1 MASTLKSRLREALDD
16 LGIAEPNQAEIARLT
31 GVKPPSV
38 HAWFSGATKSLG
50 KALLPLAAYLG
61 VSPEWLNTGRGPKH
75 PGGNASHTRMAV
87 REHGPDLA
95 YESGSEIELL
105 DARGSC
111 GGGSIAWDMER
122 REPLI
127 REAGWFR
134 RYNVRPEDV
143 FAVFADGD
151 SMADFIVDGDIVIF
165 NRRRIE
171 PRSGSIFLVEHPD
184 GLKIKRLRREIDGSW
199 ILESTNPD
207 KRRHPDERVTAEQ
220 ADLLRIR
227 GEFVYRQGG

>member
-1 MASTLKSRLREALDD
+1 MASTLKTRLREALDD
-16 LGIAEPNQAEIARLT
+16 LGIAEPNQAEIARIT

-38 HAWFSGATKSLG
+38 HAWFSGDTKSLG
-50 KALLPLAAYLG
+50 KALLPLAAYLR
-61 VSPEWLNTGRGPKH
+61 VNPEWLNTGRGPKG
-75 PGGNASHTRMAV
+75 PQGNASELQFAV
-87 REHGPDLA
+87 REHGGTYHA
-95 YESGSEIELL
+95 GSEIELL

-111 GGGSIAWDMER
+111 GGGSIAWDMEY

-127 REAGWFR
+127 REQGWFR

-151 SMADFIVDGDIVIF
+151 SMADFIIDGDIVIF
-165 NRRRIE
+165 NRKQTT
-171 PRSGSIFLVEHPD
+171 PRSGAIFLVEHPD

-199 ILESTNPD
+199 VLESTNPD
-207 KRRHPDERVTAEQ
+207 KRRYPDERISSDQAE
-220 ADLLRIR
+220 LLRIR

>member
-1 MASTLKSRLREALDD
+1 MASTLKTRLREALDD

-38 HAWFSGATKSLG
+38 NAWFSGATKSLG
-50 KALLPLAAYLG
+50 KALLPLAGYLG
-61 VSPEWLNTGRGPKH
+61 VNPEWLNTGRGPKH
-75 PGGNASHTRMAV
+75 AGGNASHTRMSV
-87 REHGPDLA
+87 RDASEIT

-105 DARGSC
+105 NARGSC

-127 REAGWFR
+127 REASWFR
-134 RYNVRPEDV
+134 RYNVRPDDV

-151 SMADFIVDGDIVIF
+151 SMAEFIVDGDIVIF

-207 KRRHPDERVTAEQ
+207 KRRYPDERITAEQ